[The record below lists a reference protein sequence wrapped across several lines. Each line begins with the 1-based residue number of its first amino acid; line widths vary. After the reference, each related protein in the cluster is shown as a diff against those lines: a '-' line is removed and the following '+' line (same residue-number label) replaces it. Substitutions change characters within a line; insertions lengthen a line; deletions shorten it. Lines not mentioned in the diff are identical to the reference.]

1 LITADITMQ
10 NTTMNPLIP
19 KNQKPRPI
27 KLSTVM
33 ALNDEDRVIV
43 GPTTIET
50 AGENEMPTNS
60 TALNTQ
66 SDLANNMKV
75 IDNTKMTRDFENIS
89 DAWKRMTPQM
99 QDSSWTRYPR
109 AAVSAVGQGASYVG
123 QGIGQGASY
132 VGQGIGQG
140 ANYLGSYLYPTNQSA
155 ETNAQP
161 DELNNQPN
169 ELNNQP
175 APLNDQSEA
184 SSAQPDA
191 LNAKPAA
198 LNAKPA
204 ALNVQPAALN
214 VQPVEVIP
222 ESPVQNGGKSRKQMK
237 RKSNKRAHK
246 NKRVTRKQR
255 AAKKQTV
262 STKKI

>member
-1 LITADITMQ
+1 MQ

-33 ALNDEDRVIV
+33 ALNDEHHVIV

-75 IDNTKMTRDFENIS
+75 IDNTKMTGDFENIS
-89 DAWKRMTPQM
+89 NAWKRMTPQM

-109 AAVSAVGQGASYVG
+109 AAASAVGQGASYVG

-161 DELNNQPN
+161 APLNA
-169 ELNNQP
+169 QP
-175 APLNDQSEA
+175 APLNDQPA
-184 SSAQPDA
+184 P
-191 LNAKPAA
+191 LND
-198 LNAKPA
+198 
-204 ALNVQPAALN
+204 QPA
-214 VQPVEVIP
+214 EVTP
-222 ESPVQNGGKSRKQMK
+222 EPPAQSGGKSRKQMK

>member
-33 ALNDEDRVIV
+33 ALNDEHHVIV

-75 IDNTKMTRDFENIS
+75 IDNTKMTGDFENIS
-89 DAWKRMTPQM
+89 NAWKRMTPQM

-109 AAVSAVGQGASYVG
+109 AAASAVGQGASYVG

-161 DELNNQPN
+161 APLNA
-169 ELNNQP
+169 QP
-175 APLNDQSEA
+175 APLNDQPA
-184 SSAQPDA
+184 P
-191 LNAKPAA
+191 LND
-198 LNAKPA
+198 
-204 ALNVQPAALN
+204 QPA
-214 VQPVEVIP
+214 EVTP
-222 ESPVQNGGKSRKQMK
+222 EPPAQSGGKSRKQMK